1 MAEELGWFLAGL
13 SCWELSSMA
22 PFRSGVTSQGKDV
35 VLIHAMDPWASMRP
49 FYPSQHDSQVAQ

>member
-1 MAEELGWFLAGL
+1 MAEELGPSLAGL

-35 VLIHAMDPWASMRP
+35 VLIHAMDPMGIHETFLSLPA
-49 FYPSQHDSQVAQ
+49 